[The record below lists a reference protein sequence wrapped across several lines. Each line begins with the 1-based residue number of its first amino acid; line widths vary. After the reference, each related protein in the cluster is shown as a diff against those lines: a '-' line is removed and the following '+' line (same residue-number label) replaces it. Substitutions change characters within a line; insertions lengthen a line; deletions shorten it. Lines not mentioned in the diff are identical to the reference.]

1 MLNLINMPIRPF
13 VRRMTFAG
21 KALGAAAL
29 ILTAVACAVDG
40 EEVAE
45 DDGLGDAAEA
55 CTMSTEMRDTQSGS
69 VKECSTTRY
78 ANMSEAGC
86 AKLAAAPM
94 PAEQQAAGFHRV
106 NACSEAEA
114 IGSCEADLDGYAV
127 ATMYFYRADITCE
140 DIEDLCADIDGKA
153 SCFQ

>member
-40 EEVAE
+40 EEVAG

-78 ANMSEAGC
+78 AERVRGRVRKARSRSHAGRTTSRR
-86 AKLAAAPM
+86 LP
-94 PAEQQAAGFHRV
+94 PR
-106 NACSEAEA
+106 
-114 IGSCEADLDGYAV
+114 
-127 ATMYFYRADITCE
+127 
-140 DIEDLCADIDGKA
+140 
-153 SCFQ
+153 